1 VAGKTF
7 RPLAYTVA
15 LAMGGSLIYAL
26 WQAPV
31 FSDLLMR
38 GPKSKQTHRPRL
50 WLRTLNFI
58 PGIHGRNPHQ
68 TSSSGESPTGGHNEP
83 WILRTLLVPYRPL
96 VRFFVRH
103 RWAAVALAVSL
114 LSIGGAIFPLLG
126 SEFTP
131 RLNEGELIVNMT
143 MAPSIALSET
153 KRVTWLAE
161 KRMLEVPEVAAVF
174 RRVGRG
180 DVGTHADPINTIH
193 SLVVL
198 KPESQWRSAIETQEE
213 IEAGLRG
220 KLADMPGVLVNLT
233 QPIQLTVDEL
243 VGDVKAELAIKLFGD
258 GLNVLK
264 AKADQIAAL
273 VQEIRGAADVQTEQV
288 GGAP

>member
-1 VAGKTF
+1 
-7 RPLAYTVA
+7 
-15 LAMGGSLIYAL
+15 
-26 WQAPV
+26 
-31 FSDLLMR
+31 
-38 GPKSKQTHRPRL
+38 
-50 WLRTLNFI
+50 
-58 PGIHGRNPHQ
+58 
-68 TSSSGESPTGGHNEP
+68 
-83 WILRTLLVPYRPL
+83 
-96 VRFFVRH
+96 
-103 RWAAVALAVSL
+103 
-114 LSIGGAIFPLLG
+114 
-126 SEFTP
+126 
-131 RLNEGELIVNMT
+131 
-143 MAPSIALSET
+143 
-153 KRVTWLAE
+153 VTWLAE
-161 KRMLEVPEVAAVF
+161 KRMLEVPELAAVF

-180 DVGTHADPINTIH
+180 DVGTHADTINTIH

-213 IEAGLRG
+213 IEAGLRE